1 MKARKH
7 ILVLCLLS
15 ISLLFTSCHKEG
27 AGGKASITGSV
38 KHHSVVIPNAVVYI
52 KYGATEFPGTT
63 LSDYDDQVT
72 ADANGHY
79 EFSSLYKGN
88 YYLYG
93 VGYDPSYGLV
103 TGGISVDLNKNRS
116 YSVDVP
122 VTE

>member
-7 ILVLCLLS
+7 LLVLCLLS
-15 ISLLFTSCHKEG
+15 ISLLLTSCHKEG

-38 KHHSVVIPNAVVYI
+38 KHHSAVIPNAVVYI

-63 LSDYDDQVT
+63 LSEYDDQVT

-79 EFSSLYKGN
+79 EFTSLYKGN

-93 VGYDPSYGLV
+93 VGYDPSFGLV